1 MAIQDASWHAPSPLA
16 IPKSRLH
23 IGRLH
28 RWGVVGW
35 QVSKIDKG
43 FFPTKNLKVV
53 PGHTGFHQI
62 IGYNYTTD
70 DSSTKVKDLPIA
82 RATFSCEGFRRTI
95 TYTTDHKQKYIL
107 PYYPHTLQYG
117 DDGFKQPDTNWSEWE
132 WNTEYNCNSRWRWK
146 NGEAQCE
153 YENEESTGK
162 GKMASTSSETTLSSY
177 SHGPAPYTVSYTPY
191 STSIASTTATNSYT
205 PSSSAWAAA
214 SSSSY
219 QDPTAA
225 SYEATSSSHQDPAAA
240 SYDATN
246 TQAMDEVQFV
256 KVTRKA
262 HTLHKTE
269 YIFKDRKGKLRTTE
283 LEDWVEGMYNGEPAL
298 MYRDKYICR
307 DKNVFLRRK

>member
-1 MAIQDASWHAPSPLA
+1 MLLIHAFS
-16 IPKSRLH
+16 KFKTSRTQFF
-23 IGRLH
+23 ITLH
-28 RWGVVGW
+28 RWGLVGW
-35 QVSKIDKG
+35 QVSKIVKIDKG

-70 DSSTKVKDLPIA
+70 DSSTKVKDLSIA
-82 RATFSCEGFRRTI
+82 RGTFSCEGFRRTI

-107 PYYPHTLQYG
+107 PYHPHTLQYG

-191 STSIASTTATNSYT
+191 STAIASTTATNSYT

-219 QDPTAA
+219 QDPT
-225 SYEATSSSHQDPAAA
+225 AA